1 MRKKYKSDKKVKSS
15 PFTNKKVIRRVRTM
29 KVTGKRNP
37 GCPKYRW
44 QDTIIK
50 DLQSCS
56 LNEEN
61 A

>member
-1 MRKKYKSDKKVKSS
+1 
-15 PFTNKKVIRRVRTM
+15 M

-37 GCPKYRW
+37 GCPEHRW
-44 QDTIIK
+44 HNTIRK

-61 A
+61 TQDRVR